1 MTSNQMTEGNIAK
14 QITLFAIPILISN
27 LFQQLYNTVDVAIV
41 GRYVGANALAAVGS
55 CNLIVVFMIYFFI
68 GISNGASVII
78 SQSFGKNDKDKIHK
92 SVHTIIA
99 LSLISGFLLMV
110 LGLTFGGMFLRWIN
124 TPDNV
129 LTFSITYIK
138 IYFIS
143 MIPMMIFNM
152 GNGILRAVGDSK
164 TPLYYLAISG
174 ITNIILDI
182 VFAVVFKLG
191 VAGVAMAT
199 TIAQFVSSILILIK
213 LIKTS
218 EVYKLFINK
227 IKIDFKIL
235 KEILLI
241 GIPTGIQ
248 SVLVCFANTIVQSKV
263 NIFGLNV
270 MAGYTIYYKIEGF
283 IYMPIS
289 AIALAVSNFVGQN
302 VGASEFDRVKLGKN
316 ISMIICVSLTIIIG
330 SIILFNASDII
341 RIFSKDLDVINEGSK
356 FIYWIVPIYSIYAIN
371 EVLMGVMR
379 GAGETFIPMII
390 GTICMCGL
398 RILWLSVMISHYKDI
413 NIVYLSYPITW
424 IVTNIFT
431 IIYYSKGNWL
441 SKNFRYE

>member
-78 SQSFGKNDKDKIHK
+78 SQSFGKKDKDKIHK

-99 LSLISGFLLMV
+99 LSLISGFILMV
-110 LGLTFGGMFLRWIN
+110 LGLIFGEIFLRWIN

-129 LTFSITYIK
+129 LPFAITYIK

-152 GNGILRAVGDSK
+152 GSGILRAVGDSK

-182 VFAVVFKLG
+182 VFAVIFKLG
-191 VAGVAMAT
+191 VSGVAMAT

-218 EVYKLFINK
+218 EVYKISVNK
-227 IKIDFKIL
+227 IKIDFNIL

-241 GIPTGIQ
+241 GVPTGVQ
-248 SVLVCFANTIVQSKV
+248 SVLICFANIIVQSKI
-263 NIFGLNV
+263 NIFGLNA

-289 AIALAVSNFVGQN
+289 AIALALSNFVGQN
-302 VGASEFDRVKLGKN
+302 VGQVNLIE
-316 ISMIICVSLTIIIG
+316 
-330 SIILFNASDII
+330 
-341 RIFSKDLDVINEGSK
+341 
-356 FIYWIVPIYSIYAIN
+356 
-371 EVLMGVMR
+371 
-379 GAGETFIPMII
+379 
-390 GTICMCGL
+390 
-398 RILWLSVMISHYKDI
+398 
-413 NIVYLSYPITW
+413 
-424 IVTNIFT
+424 
-431 IIYYSKGNWL
+431 
-441 SKNFRYE
+441 

>member
-78 SQSFGKNDKDKIHK
+78 SQSFGKKDKDKIHK

-99 LSLISGFLLMV
+99 LSLISGFILMV
-110 LGLTFGGMFLRWIN
+110 LGLIFGEIFLRWIN

-129 LTFSITYIK
+129 LPFAITYIK

-152 GNGILRAVGDSK
+152 GSGILRAVGDSK

-182 VFAVVFKLG
+182 VFAVIFKLG
-191 VAGVAMAT
+191 VSGVAMAT

-218 EVYKLFINK
+218 EVYKISVNK
-227 IKIDFKIL
+227 IKIDFNIL

-241 GIPTGIQ
+241 GVPTGVQ
-248 SVLVCFANTIVQSKV
+248 SVLICFANIIVQSKI
-263 NIFGLNV
+263 NIFGLNA

-289 AIALAVSNFVGQN
+289 AIALALSNFVGQN
-302 VGASEFDRVKLGKN
+302 VGAGELNRVKLGKK
-316 ISMIICVSLTIIIG
+316 ISMIICVSLTIFIG
-330 SIILFNASDII
+330 SIILFNANNII
-341 RIFSKDLDVINEGSK
+341 RIFSKDLDVIYEGSK

-371 EVLMGVMR
+371 EILMGVMR
-379 GAGETFIPMII
+379 GAGETFTPMII
-390 GTICMCGL
+390 GTICMCVL
-398 RILWLSVMISHYKDI
+398 RILWLSVMVYHYKNI
-413 NIVYLSYPITW
+413 NIIYLSYPITW

-441 SKNFRYE
+441 SKNSHT

>member
-152 GNGILRAVGDSK
+152 GSGILRAVGDSK

>member
-78 SQSFGKNDKDKIHK
+78 SQSFGKKDKDKIHK

-99 LSLISGFLLMV
+99 LSLISGFILMV
-110 LGLTFGGMFLRWIN
+110 LGLIFGEIFLKWIN

-129 LTFSITYIK
+129 LPFAITYIK

-152 GNGILRAVGDSK
+152 GSGILRAVGDSK

-182 VFAVVFKLG
+182 VFAVIFKLG
-191 VAGVAMAT
+191 VSGVAMAT

-218 EVYKLFINK
+218 EVYKISVNK
-227 IKIDFKIL
+227 IKIDFNIL

-241 GIPTGIQ
+241 GVPTGVQ
-248 SVLVCFANTIVQSKV
+248 SVLICFANIIVQSKI
-263 NIFGLNV
+263 NIFGLNA

-289 AIALAVSNFVGQN
+289 AIALALSNFVGQN
-302 VGASEFDRVKLGKN
+302 VGAGELNRVKLGKK
-316 ISMIICVSLTIIIG
+316 ISMIICVSLTIFIG
-330 SIILFNASDII
+330 SIILFNANNII
-341 RIFSKDLDVINEGSK
+341 RIFSKDLDVIYEGSK

-371 EVLMGVMR
+371 EILMGVMR
-379 GAGETFIPMII
+379 GAGETFTPMII
-390 GTICMCGL
+390 GTICMCVL
-398 RILWLSVMISHYKDI
+398 RILWLSVMVYHYKNI
-413 NIVYLSYPITW
+413 NIIYLSYPITW

-441 SKNFRYE
+441 SKNSHT

>member
-78 SQSFGKNDKDKIHK
+78 SQSFGKKDKDKIHK

-99 LSLISGFLLMV
+99 LSLISGFILMV
-110 LGLTFGGMFLRWIN
+110 LGLIFGEIFLRWIN

-129 LTFSITYIK
+129 LPFAITYIK

-152 GNGILRAVGDSK
+152 GSGILRAVGDSK

-182 VFAVVFKLG
+182 VFAVIFKLG
-191 VAGVAMAT
+191 VSGVAMAT

-218 EVYKLFINK
+218 EVYKISVNK
-227 IKIDFKIL
+227 IKIDFNIL

-241 GIPTGIQ
+241 GVPTGVQ
-248 SVLVCFANTIVQSKV
+248 SVLICFANIIVQSKI
-263 NIFGLNV
+263 NIFGLNA

-289 AIALAVSNFVGQN
+289 AIALALSN
-302 VGASEFDRVKLGKN
+302 L
-316 ISMIICVSLTIIIG
+316 
-330 SIILFNASDII
+330 
-341 RIFSKDLDVINEGSK
+341 
-356 FIYWIVPIYSIYAIN
+356 
-371 EVLMGVMR
+371 
-379 GAGETFIPMII
+379 
-390 GTICMCGL
+390 
-398 RILWLSVMISHYKDI
+398 
-413 NIVYLSYPITW
+413 
-424 IVTNIFT
+424 
-431 IIYYSKGNWL
+431 
-441 SKNFRYE
+441 

>member
-129 LTFSITYIK
+129 LTFAITYIK

-152 GNGILRAVGDSK
+152 GSGILRAVGDSK

-248 SVLVCFANTIVQSKV
+248 SVLVCFANIIVQSKV